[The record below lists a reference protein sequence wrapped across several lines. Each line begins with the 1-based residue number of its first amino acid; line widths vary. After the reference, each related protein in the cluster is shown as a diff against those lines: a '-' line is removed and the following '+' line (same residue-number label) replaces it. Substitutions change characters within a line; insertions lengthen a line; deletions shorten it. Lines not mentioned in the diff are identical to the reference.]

1 MIRLS
6 IKRKIIGIAV
16 VLIVLMAVTA
26 LVSMALVLQVG
37 NRLEDLTQRYVPA
50 YGALARANIRSVERA
65 LALRSMI
72 IEKTELPPDD
82 GRFAAARNSF
92 DASGAAFDKETRT
105 ARTLIDGL
113 IAKGTTFGDASALVR
128 PQTRLADLIG
138 ETRSQLDDE
147 IERLLKLLDG
157 GNRKAI
163 ADSVDRI
170 DALRGDLDRGLD
182 DVRAEMIDLL
192 RADLP
197 QQYASSVSSW

>member
-72 IEKTELPPDD
+72 IEKPNCRQRWPVRRGAQQFRCQRRCVRQGNQD
-82 GRFAAARNSF
+82 GAH
-92 DASGAAFDKETRT
+92 
-105 ARTLIDGL
+105 
-113 IAKGTTFGDASALVR
+113 
-128 PQTRLADLIG
+128 
-138 ETRSQLDDE
+138 
-147 IERLLKLLDG
+147 
-157 GNRKAI
+157 
-163 ADSVDRI
+163 
-170 DALRGDLDRGLD
+170 LDRRPDREGNH
-182 DVRAEMIDLL
+182 L
-192 RADLP
+192 R
-197 QQYASSVSSW
+197 